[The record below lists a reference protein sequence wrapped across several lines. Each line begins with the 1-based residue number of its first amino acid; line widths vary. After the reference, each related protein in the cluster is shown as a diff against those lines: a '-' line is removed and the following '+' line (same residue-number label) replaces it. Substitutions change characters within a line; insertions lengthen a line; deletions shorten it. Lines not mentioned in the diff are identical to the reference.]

1 VSEADFGEKARAARR
16 AARRW
21 QPRPAA
27 HLLRSNGMP
36 AQPWRWGFRFEAAER
51 GWPKPCLIG
60 LKGEMGMGEM
70 KGRGWLLRSMFPRAP
85 GSRLPVFFAIA
96 LGIAAGVGSYTFS
109 YAKGLSYFGT
119 EPSACVNCHIME
131 PQYAAWQKA
140 SHHTV
145 ARCIDCHLP
154 AAFVPKYIAKAE
166 NGYRHGK
173 LFTTQTFEEPITV
186 KPPGLAILQDNCERC
201 HADLV
206 HGIVGYGAF
215 DPPGADDRAAA
226 APDRSIPCIHC
237 HWTVGHGERA
247 GLGGPLREGRGAA
260 PEASETDVGSR

>member
-1 VSEADFGEKARAARR
+1 MNQTASPEG
-16 AARRW
+16 
-21 QPRPAA
+21 RPWV
-27 HLLRSNGMP
+27 M
-36 AQPWRWGFRFEAAER
+36 
-51 GWPKPCLIG
+51 
-60 LKGEMGMGEM
+60 
-70 KGRGWLLRSMFPRAP
+70 RSMFPRAAR
-85 GSRLPVFFAIA
+85 GGWLPWLLAGL
-96 LGIAAGVGSYTFS
+96 LGVAVGLGTYTFG

-131 PQYAAWQKA
+131 PQYAGWQKS

-154 AAFVPKYIAKAE
+154 DSFIPKYLAKAE

-186 KPPGLAILQDNCERC
+186 KGAGREILQANCERC

-206 HGIVGYGAF
+206 HGMLGRSGYA
-215 DPPGADDRAAA
+215 ADSDHQRRAKAREA
-226 APDRSIPCIHC
+226 ELSARGVDCVHC

-247 GLGGPLREGRGAA
+247 GLGGPAREDERAEPGSQPGSELG
-260 PEASETDVGSR
+260 EAGTEVEREHD

>member
-1 VSEADFGEKARAARR
+1 LPLLFAAV
-16 AARRW
+16 
-21 QPRPAA
+21 
-27 HLLRSNGMP
+27 L
-36 AQPWRWGFRFEAAER
+36 
-51 GWPKPCLIG
+51 
-60 LKGEMGMGEM
+60 
-70 KGRGWLLRSMFPRAP
+70 
-85 GSRLPVFFAIA
+85 
-96 LGIAAGVGSYTFS
+96 GVGVGVGAYTFS

-131 PQYAAWQKA
+131 PQYAGWQKG

-154 AAFVPKYIAKAE
+154 ASFVPKYLAKAE

-186 KPPGLAILQDNCERC
+186 KAAGLEILQANCERC

-206 HGIVGYGAF
+206 HGLMGIGDYGVEAF
-215 DPPGADDRAAA
+215 DQ
-226 APDRSIPCIHC
+226 PDGRTTGREQGVPCVHC

-247 GLGGPLREGRGAA
+247 GLGGPARANEPSALGAA
-260 PEASETDVGSR
+260 ETNTESNHE